1 MLKFPYISA
10 LLAGAL
16 CLLTIALVQR
26 LPAQRSA
33 ESAIPATI
41 TVDYPPRAA
50 IIPPEFPP
58 VAFRWRDGAPK
69 VALWRVEIAFT
80 DGSPSFV
87 VRTQGDRLKVG
98 EIDPKCI
105 SELNEPPVLTAEE
118 AAGHIWLPD
127 NATWA
132 TIKQHSRERDAS
144 IAITGFADGARERP
158 VSVGRSVFRTSADP
172 VGAPIFYR
180 DVPLI
185 PSQAKGELGILP
197 KDAMRFIKWRLR
209 NVAETRSRVVMES
222 LPTCANCHSFSA
234 DGKTIGIDVDGPM
247 NDKSLYSVVPLQKDT
262 VINTRDVFKWNTNRD
277 DQGGRKLRAGFMSQ
291 VSPDGRYVLTTLDE
305 RDPQSLNRAYGLEEK
320 YYFAVYR
327 DFRFGQVFFPTRG
340 ILVWREVAT
349 GRTEPLPGADDP
361 RYVQT
366 DGVWTRD
373 GKWIVF
379 ARAEAKTAFPKD
391 AFPALFAND
400 PNETQIQYSLYRIP
414 FNDGRGG
421 RPEPVAG
428 ASHNGMSNNFPKITP
443 DGRWIV
449 YVRCKNGQLM
459 RPDSRLY
466 IVPFNGGESRL
477 MKCNTALMN
486 SWHSYSPNGRWMVF
500 SSKAR
505 SPYTQLYLTHLD
517 QDGNDSPPILVE
529 DTQAAN
535 RAANIPEF
543 VNIPP
548 DGLAKLEIPAS
559 EFYRIFDVA
568 SQLIEQ
574 GKISESIPEWRKAIE
589 LDPEDEKARVNL
601 GFALDNQGLIDGAI
615 EQYRRAIEIAPEH
628 APAYYNL
635 AQDLLQRG
643 KLDDA
648 IDAYKAGLAVK
659 PLNAPAQTNLAT
671 ALYQKGIIDE
681 AIEHSR
687 KALEIEP
694 ANPDAHNTL
703 GLALWKQGELD
714 QAIEHFQAAVG
725 ANANSVHY
733 QNNLARVLAQKGRF
747 DDAIP
752 HMEQA
757 VALSNGQEP
766 VILGLLAAM
775 YAEVGRFP
783 DAVASA
789 RKAMDLANRSGD
801 QNLAD
806 TLNRRIAQYQKRIPP
821 GGAAI
826 PPVVR

>member
-1 MLKFPYISA
+1 
-10 LLAGAL
+10 
-16 CLLTIALVQR
+16 
-26 LPAQRSA
+26 
-33 ESAIPATI
+33 
-41 TVDYPPRAA
+41 
-50 IIPPEFPP
+50 
-58 VAFRWRDGAPK
+58 
-69 VALWRVEIAFT
+69 
-80 DGSPSFV
+80 
-87 VRTQGDRLKVG
+87 
-98 EIDPKCI
+98 
-105 SELNEPPVLTAEE
+105 
-118 AAGHIWLPD
+118 
-127 NATWA
+127 
-132 TIKQHSRERDAS
+132 
-144 IAITGFADGARERP
+144 
-158 VSVGRSVFRTSADP
+158 
-172 VGAPIFYR
+172 
-180 DVPLI
+180 
-185 PSQAKGELGILP
+185 
-197 KDAMRFIKWRLR
+197 
-209 NVAETRSRVVMES
+209 
-222 LPTCANCHSFSA
+222 
-234 DGKTIGIDVDGPM
+234 
-247 NDKSLYSVVPLQKDT
+247 
-262 VINTRDVFKWNTNRD
+262 
-277 DQGGRKLRAGFMSQ
+277 
-291 VSPDGRYVLTTLDE
+291 
-305 RDPQSLNRAYGLEEK
+305 
-320 YYFAVYR
+320 
-327 DFRFGQVFFPTRG
+327 
-340 ILVWREVAT
+340 
-349 GRTEPLPGADDP
+349 
-361 RYVQT
+361 
-366 DGVWTRD
+366 
-373 GKWIVF
+373 
-379 ARAEAKTAFPKD
+379 
-391 AFPALFAND
+391 
-400 PNETQIQYSLYRIP
+400 
-414 FNDGRGG
+414 
-421 RPEPVAG
+421 
-428 ASHNGMSNNFPKITP
+428 MSNNFPKITP

-466 IVPFNGGESRL
+466 IVPFDGGESRL

-517 QDGNDSPPILVE
+517 PDGNDSPPILVE
-529 DTQAAN
+529 NTQAAN

-559 EFYRIFDVA
+559 EFYRVFDVA

-574 GKISESIPEWRKAIE
+574 GKISESIPEWRKAVE
-589 LDPEDEKARVNL
+589 LDPQDEKARVNL

-648 IDAYKAGLAVK
+648 IDTYKAGLAVK
-659 PLNAPAQTNLAT
+659 PLNAQAQTNLAT
-671 ALYQKGIIDE
+671 ALYQKGIVNE

-752 HMEQA
+752 HMERA
-757 VALSNGQEP
+757 VALSSGQEP
-766 VILGLLAAM
+766 VILSLLAAM

-783 DAVASA
+783 DALASA
-789 RKAMDLANRSGD
+789 RKAVDLANRSGD

-806 TLNRRIAQYQKRIPP
+806 TLNRRIARYQERILS
-821 GGAAI
+821 GGAAT
-826 PPVVR
+826 PSVVR